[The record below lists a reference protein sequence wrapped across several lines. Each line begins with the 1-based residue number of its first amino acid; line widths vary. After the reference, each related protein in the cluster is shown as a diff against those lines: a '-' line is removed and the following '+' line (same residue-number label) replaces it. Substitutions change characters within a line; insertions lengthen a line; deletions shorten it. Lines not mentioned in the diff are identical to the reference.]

1 MIQFLR
7 EWPPGFGGVERV
19 AHSLA
24 SELGGTVYCLC
35 SNPHGQDPLEVSYK
49 RFAMPSLSIARV
61 LVPLPSWRM
70 WQLLVSG
77 EVLVSHLP
85 CPTVLLFTLLAR
97 LFRPKRT
104 IWIYWHAFLEPPA
117 GVLGALLALYQR
129 VAVYSLRWF
138 RVIATSPSLIR
149 ELHRV
154 GVSSDQLYCLPCALS
169 PEQENAYLAS
179 RRFSS
184 LDRSIHSNLS
194 LRRGQGGRV
203 IVVGRLDSYKR
214 VDWLIQAV
222 AAAPAVRVLDVIGDG
237 PFRSMWEQLARSL
250 FSNEQTVFFH
260 GRVTER
266 LKTEL
271 LSSADLL
278 VLPADRCNEAFGI
291 VQLEAMAC
299 GVPAVAFDLPRSGMH
314 WVSQLPALPWSGQ
327 PHDLAALLQRLLSAS
342 DLQQQA
348 SREARLRYQEHFALS
363 IWRQRL
369 RQLGLA
375 HG

>member
-24 SELGGTVYCLC
+24 SELGGTVYCLRP
-35 SNPHGQDPLEVSYK
+35 NPYGQDPLEVSYK
-49 RFAMPSLSIARV
+49 RFAIPALSIARV
-61 LVPLPSWRM
+61 LVPLPCRRLWH
-70 WQLLVSG
+70 LLASG
-77 EVLVSHLP
+77 EVLVAHLP
-85 CPTVLLFTLLAR
+85 CPTVLLFAVFAR
-97 LFRPKRT
+97 LVSPHRT
-104 IWIYWHAFLEPPA
+104 IWVYWHAFLEPSV
-117 GVLGALLALYQR
+117 GFVGILLYLYQR
-129 VAVYSLRWF
+129 VAIYSLRWF

-149 ELHRV
+149 ELYRS
-154 GVSSDQLYCLPCALS
+154 GVNSDQLYFLPCALL
-169 PEQENAYLAS
+169 PEQENAYLS
-179 RRFSS
+179 CRLFSTF
-184 LDRSIHSNLS
+184 DRSVHSCSPSKLS
-194 LRRGQGGRV
+194 RDRRV

-237 PFRSMWEQLARSL
+237 PLRSTWERLARSL
-250 FSNEQTVFFH
+250 FSNGQIVYFH

-266 LKTEL
+266 RKAEL
-271 LSSADLL
+271 LRSADLL

-314 WVSQLPALPWSGQ
+314 WVSQLPALPWSGR
-327 PHDLAALLQRLLSAS
+327 PHELAALLQRLLSSS

-348 SREARLRYQEHFALS
+348 SREARERYEEYFALS

-369 RQLGLA
+369 QQLGLA

>member
-24 SELGGTVYCLC
+24 SELGGTVYSLC
-35 SNPHGQDPLEVSYK
+35 PNPYGHDPLEVNYK
-49 RFAMPSLSIARV
+49 RCAMPALSFARI
-61 LVPLPSWRM
+61 LVPLPGWRLF
-70 WQLLVSG
+70 QLLLSG

-85 CPTVLLFTLLAR
+85 CPTVLLFTILAR
-97 LFRPKRT
+97 LLRPQRT
-104 IWIYWHAFLEPPA
+104 IWIYWHAFLEPSA
-117 GVLGALLALYQR
+117 GFLGRLLALYQR
-129 VAVYSLRWF
+129 AAMLSLRWF
-138 RVIATSPSLIR
+138 RVIATSPALIR
-149 ELHRV
+149 ELHRT
-154 GVSSDQLYCLPCALS
+154 GVNSEQLYFLPCALS
-169 PEQENAYLAS
+169 PEQENAYLAFS
-179 RRFSS
+179 HFSS
-184 LDRSIHSNLS
+184 FERSFHSS
-194 LRRGQGGRV
+194 PPSKRSSGGRV

-237 PFRSMWEQLARSL
+237 PLRHSWEQLACS
-250 FSNEQTVFFH
+250 FCSNEQTVFFH
-260 GRVTER
+260 GRVTEKR
-266 LKTEL
+266 KTEL
-271 LSSADLL
+271 LRSADLL

-314 WVSQLPALPWSGQ
+314 WVSQLPALPWSGR
-327 PHDLAALLQRLLSAS
+327 PHDLAALLQRLMSSA
-342 DLQQQA
+342 DLQHQA
-348 SREARLRYQEHFALS
+348 SHQARQRYEQQFSLT

-369 RQLGLA
+369 HQLGLA